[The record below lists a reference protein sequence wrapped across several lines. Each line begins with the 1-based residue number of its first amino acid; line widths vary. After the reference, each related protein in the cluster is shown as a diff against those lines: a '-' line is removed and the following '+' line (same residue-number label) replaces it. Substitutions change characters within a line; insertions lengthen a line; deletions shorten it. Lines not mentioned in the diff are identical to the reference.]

1 MTTGHL
7 DTLDYTAAVQVSGLR
22 PDVQARLVEHIT
34 RSNAAQ
40 QEREPAPLAVARCA
54 AMLLA
59 AAPEKLSVP
68 LALAQALTL
77 ARQPGLGPA
86 LMHLHEGLQGLTQLP
101 AQDLAGLRLHAQA
114 VTSALHTLQ
123 REIADLLTRV
133 NALV

>member
-1 MTTGHL
+1 MTPQAF
-7 DTLDYTAAVQVSGLR
+7 DTLDYTAAVQVAGLR
-22 PDVQARLVEHIT
+22 ADVQARLVEHIG

-40 QEREPAPLAVARCA
+40 PEREPAPLPVARCA

-59 AAPEKLSVP
+59 AAPERLSVP

-101 AQDLAGLRLHAQA
+101 AEDLTGLRLHAQA
-114 VTSALHTLQ
+114 ITSALQ
-123 REIADLLTRV
+123 AIQKEIAGLLGRV
-133 NALV
+133 HGLT